1 MKSNNLT
8 HLRQWLFG
16 SSLLLLGNIALAA
29 GLMTPTNS
37 NLPALEIKEHHVTV
51 VIEDGYAVTS
61 VEQIFSNNNAVDL
74 EAIYSFPIPEKAAV
88 SEFTYW
94 IDGQPIT
101 GEVLEKQQAKTIY
114 QEEKQAGR
122 EAAITEQDGHKTF
135 DISVYPVRANQEV
148 KIRLSY
154 IQPAHVDTAIGR
166 YVYPLEEGGTDE
178 DKLSFWTYNDAV
190 TEKFSFTMRFRSSYP
205 VDQLRLPQHPQ
216 AVIQQ
221 ISAQEW
227 SVTINENKTGASIP
241 ETNSAVN
248 PEVPATKTAATST
261 APAQHLNKD
270 IVVYWR
276 LQPGLPGSVDMITY
290 KKPGSHQGT
299 FMMTITPGDD
309 LAAITEG
316 RDWIFVLDYSGSMQ
330 GKYTSLTE
338 GVNKGLRKLNA
349 NDRFKIILFNDG
361 SREITQGYT
370 QATPELINTAI
381 QAMSSINPEGGTNL
395 YAGVEHGMKSLDADR
410 SSAIILVTDGE
421 ANIGL
426 TEKKDFIKLLEA
438 KDVRLFTFVMG
449 NSANRP
455 LLEGMAKVSNG
466 FAMNISNSD
475 DIVGK
480 LMEATAKLNHQAFHD
495 VDIKI
500 SGVKVSDL
508 TPATIGSLYRGQQL
522 IVLGHY
528 YGEGDA
534 QLSINGKIS
543 GHPKTYST
551 SFAFPQ
557 ESQLY
562 PELERL
568 WAFAT
573 IEDMQNQL
581 DYYGEDADIKQTITD
596 LAIEKGLVTPYTSMV
611 VMREEE
617 FAKRGIDRKNAQ
629 RVADEQA
636 AQVNRQN
643 TAIQDHRVDH
653 NQPLHNTPAPS
664 HSSGSGGSMNLGMLL
679 MLMLLFISGAMRKV
693 KLNHEQT
700 ASKY

>member
-1 MKSNNLT
+1 MKPNNLT
-8 HLRQWLFG
+8 RLRQWLFG
-16 SSLLLLGNIALAA
+16 SSLLLLGNVALAA
-29 GLMTPTNS
+29 GLMTPANS

-51 VIEDGYAVTS
+51 VIEDGYALTS
-61 VEQIFSNNNAVDL
+61 VEQIFSNNNAIDL

-330 GKYTSLTE
+330 GKYASLTE
-338 GVNKGLRKLNA
+338 GVNKGLHKLNA
-349 NDRFKIILFNDG
+349 NDRFKILLFNDG

-370 QATPELINTAI
+370 QATPELINNAI
-381 QAMSSINPEGGTNL
+381 QTMNSINPAGGTNL
-395 YAGVEHGMKSLDADR
+395 YAGVEHGIKSLDADR

-480 LMEATAKLNHQAFHD
+480 LMEATAKLTHQAFHN

-528 YGEGDA
+528 YGEGEA
-534 QLSINGKIS
+534 TLSVNGKIS
-543 GHPKTYST
+543 GQPKTYST

-562 PELERL
+562 PEVERL

-581 DYYGEDADIKQTITD
+581 DYYGKDADIEQAITD

-617 FAKRGIDRKNAQ
+617 FAKRGIERKNAQ

-643 TAIQDHRVDH
+643 TAIQDHRVDR
-653 NQPLHNTPAPS
+653 NQPLYNTPAPS

-679 MLMLLFISGAMRKV
+679 MLMLLFVSGAMRKV
-693 KLNHEQT
+693 KLNHEKT
-700 ASKY
+700 ASKH

>member
-1 MKSNNLT
+1 MKPSNLT
-8 HLRQWLFG
+8 RLRQWLFG
-16 SSLLLLGNIALAA
+16 SSLLLLGNAALAA
-29 GLMTPTNS
+29 GLMTPANS

-94 IDGQPIT
+94 IDDQPIT

-114 QEEKQAGR
+114 REEKQAGR

-135 DISVYPVRANQEV
+135 DISIYPVRANQEV

-154 IQPAHVDTAIGR
+154 IQPAHLDTAIGR

-178 DKLSFWTYNDAV
+178 DKLSFWTYNDTV

-227 SVTINENKTGASIP
+227 SVTINENKTDESIP
-241 ETNSAVN
+241 EANSATS
-248 PEVPATKTAATST
+248 PEVSATKTATT
-261 APAQHLNKD
+261 AISPAQHLNKD

-370 QATPELINTAI
+370 QAMPELINNAI
-381 QAMSSINPEGGTNL
+381 QTMSSINPEGGTNL
-395 YAGVEHGMKSLDADR
+395 YAGIEHGIKSLNSDR

-480 LMEATAKLNHQAFHD
+480 LMEATAKLTHQAFHD
-495 VDIKI
+495 VDINI
-500 SGVKVSDL
+500 SGVKVNDL

-528 YGEGDA
+528 YGEGEA
-534 QLSINGKIS
+534 QLSVNGKIS
-543 GHPKTYST
+543 GQPKTYST

-581 DYYGEDADIKQTITD
+581 DYYGEDADIKQAITD
-596 LAIEKGLVTPYTSMV
+596 LAIETGLVTPYTSMV

-617 FAKRGIDRKNAQ
+617 FTKRGIERKNAQ

-636 AQVNRQN
+636 AQLNRQN
-643 TAIQDHRVDH
+643 TAIQDHRVDR
-653 NQPLHNTPAPS
+653 NQPLYNTPAPS
-664 HSSGSGGSMNLGMLL
+664 HSNGSGGSMNLGILL
-679 MLMLLFISGAMRKV
+679 MLMLLFVSGAMRKV
-693 KLNHEQT
+693 QSNTK
-700 ASKY
+700 

>member
-1 MKSNNLT
+1 MKPNSIT
-8 HLRQWLFG
+8 RLRQWLFS
-16 SSLLLLGNIALAA
+16 SSLLFLTNVSLAA
-29 GLMTPTNS
+29 GLLTPINS
-37 NLPALEIKEHHVTV
+37 NLPALEIKEHHVSV

-114 QEEKQAGR
+114 EEEKKAGR
-122 EAAITEQDGHKTF
+122 ETAITEQNSHKTF
-135 DISVYPVRANQEV
+135 DISVYPVRANQQV

-154 IQPAHVDTAIGR
+154 IQPAHIDTAIGR

-178 DKLSFWTYNDAV
+178 EKVSFWTYNDAV
-190 TEKFSFTMRFRSSYP
+190 TEKFSFDMRFRSSYP
-205 VDQLRLPQHPQ
+205 IDQLRLPQHPQ
-216 AVIQQ
+216 AVIQK

-227 SVTINENKTGASIP
+227 SIAIHENKTTASAQ
-241 ETNSAVN
+241 EANAESSVANT
-248 PEVPATKTAATST
+248 ATTSPT
-261 APAQHLNKD
+261 PAQHLNKD

-338 GVNKGLRKLNA
+338 GVSKGLRKLNT
-349 NDRFKIILFNDG
+349 NDRFKIILFND
-361 SREITQGYT
+361 SSLEITQGYT
-370 QATPELINTAI
+370 QATPELINNAI
-381 QAMSSINPEGGTNL
+381 QTMSSINPAGGTNL
-395 YAGVEHGMKSLDADR
+395 YAGVEQGIKSLDADR

-480 LMEATAKLNHQAFHD
+480 LMEATAKLTHQAFHD
-495 VDIKI
+495 TDIKI

-534 QLSINGKIS
+534 QLTINGKIS
-543 GHPKTYST
+543 GQPKTYST
-551 SFAFPQ
+551 SFTFPQ

-573 IEDMQNQL
+573 IEDLQNQL
-581 DYYGEDADIKQTITD
+581 DYYGKDADIEQAITD
-596 LAIEKGLVTPYTSMV
+596 LAVEKGLVTPYTSMI
-611 VMREEE
+611 VMRAEE
-617 FAKRGIDRKNAQ
+617 FAKRGIERKNAQ

-636 AQVNRQN
+636 AQLNRQN
-643 TAIQDHRVDH
+643 TAIQDHRVDR
-653 NQPLHNTPAPS
+653 NQPLYNTPAPN
-664 HSSGSGGSMNLGMLL
+664 HNSGNGGAINPGLL
-679 MLMLLFISGAMRKV
+679 FMLMLLIAGGATRKV
-693 KLNHEQT
+693 KSNRG
-700 ASKY
+700 

>member
-1 MKSNNLT
+1 MKPSNLT
-8 HLRQWLFG
+8 RLRQWLFG
-16 SSLLLLGNIALAA
+16 SSLLLLGNAALAA

-61 VEQIFSNNNAVDL
+61 VEQVFSNNNAVEL

-94 IDGQPIT
+94 IDGQAIT

-154 IQPAHVDTAIGR
+154 IQPAHLDTAIGR

-205 VDQLRLPQHPQ
+205 IDQLRLPQHPQ

-227 SVTINENKTGASIP
+227 SVTINENKADASIP
-241 ETNSAVN
+241 EANSAIN
-248 PEVPATKTAATST
+248 SEMPATKTATTST
-261 APAQHLNKD
+261 TPAQHLNKD

-309 LAAITEG
+309 LATITEG

-349 NDRFKIILFNDG
+349 NDRFKIVLFNDG

-370 QATPELINTAI
+370 QATPELINNAI
-381 QAMSSINPEGGTNL
+381 QTMSSINPAGGTNL
-395 YAGVEHGMKSLDADR
+395 YAGVEHGIKSLDTDR

-495 VDIKI
+495 VDINI

-528 YGEGDA
+528 YGEGEA
-534 QLSINGKIS
+534 KLSVSGKIS
-543 GHPKTYST
+543 GQPKTYST
-551 SFAFPQ
+551 SFAFPH

-581 DYYGEDADIKQTITD
+581 DYYGENADIKQAITD

-617 FAKRGIDRKNAQ
+617 FTKRGIERKNAQ

-636 AQVNRQN
+636 AQLNRQN
-643 TAIQDHRVDH
+643 TAIQNHRVDR
-653 NQPLHNTPAPS
+653 NQPLYNTPAPS
-664 HSSGSGGSMNLGMLL
+664 HSNGSGGSMNLGMLL
-679 MLMLLFISGAMRKV
+679 ILMLLFVSGAMRKV
-693 KLNHEQT
+693 QSNTK
-700 ASKY
+700 

>member
-1 MKSNNLT
+1 MKPNNIT
-8 HLRQWLFG
+8 RLRQWLF
-16 SSLLLLGNIALAA
+16 SCSLLFLTNISLAA
-29 GLMTPTNS
+29 GLMTPANS

-61 VEQIFSNNNAVDL
+61 VEQIFSNNNAIDL

-122 EAAITEQDGHKTF
+122 QTAITEQDSHKTF
-135 DISVYPVRANQEV
+135 NINVYPVRANQQV

-154 IQPAHVDTAIGR
+154 IQPAHIDTAIGR
-166 YVYPLEEGGTDE
+166 YAYPLEEGGTDE
-178 DKLSFWTYNDAV
+178 EKLSFWTHNDAV
-190 TEKFSFTMRFRSSYP
+190 TEKFSFAMRFRSSYP
-205 VDQLRLPQHPQ
+205 IDQLRLPQHPH

-227 SVTINENKTGASIP
+227 SVAIHENKNASASQA
-241 ETNSAVN
+241 TNSESTTTNIANV
-248 PEVPATKTAATST
+248 ATT
-261 APAQHLNKD
+261 PVQHLNKD
-270 IVVYWR
+270 IIVYWR

-338 GVNKGLRKLNA
+338 GVSKGLRKLNP
-349 NDRFKIILFNDG
+349 NDRFKIILFNDS

-370 QATPELINTAI
+370 QATPELINNAI
-381 QAMSSINPEGGTNL
+381 QTMSSINPEGGTNL
-395 YAGVEHGMKSLDADR
+395 YAGIEQGIKSLDADR

-421 ANIGL
+421 ANVGR
-426 TEKKDFIKLLEA
+426 TEKKDFIKLLAA

-466 FAMNISNSD
+466 FAMSISNSD

-480 LMEATAKLNHQAFHD
+480 LMEATAKLTHQAFHD
-495 VDIKI
+495 VDINI

-522 IVLGHY
+522 VVLGHY

-534 QLSINGKIS
+534 QLTINGKIS
-543 GHPKTYST
+543 GQPKTYST

-581 DYYGEDADIKQTITD
+581 DYYGQDADIEQAITD
-596 LAIEKGLVTPYTSMV
+596 LAIEKGLVTPYTSMI
-611 VMREEE
+611 VMRAEE
-617 FAKRGIDRKNAQ
+617 FAKRGIERKNAQ

-636 AQVNRQN
+636 AQMNRQN
-643 TAIQDHRVDH
+643 TAIQDHRVDR
-653 NQPLHNTPAPS
+653 NQPLYNSPAPS
-664 HSSGSGGSMNLGMLL
+664 HSGGNGGAINPGLLL
-679 MLMLLFISGAMRKV
+679 MLMLLFASGTIRKV
-693 KLNHEQT
+693 KLDKQ
-700 ASKY
+700 

>member
-1 MKSNNLT
+1 MKPSNLT
-8 HLRQWLFG
+8 RLRQWLFG
-16 SSLLLLGNIALAA
+16 SSLLLLGNTALAA
-29 GLMTPTNS
+29 GLMTPANS

-61 VEQIFSNNNAVDL
+61 IEQIFSNNNAVDL

-135 DISVYPVRANQEV
+135 DISVSPVRANQEV

-166 YVYPLEEGGTDE
+166 YVYPLEEGGTDA

-227 SVTINENKTGASIP
+227 SVSINENKSNASIP
-241 ETNSAVN
+241 EGNSATN
-248 PEVPATKTAATST
+248 PEVPATETTTTATP
-261 APAQHLNKD
+261 PAQHLNKD

-338 GVNKGLRKLNA
+338 GVHKGLHKLNA

-370 QATPELINTAI
+370 QATPELINNAI
-381 QAMSSINPEGGTNL
+381 QTMSSINPEGGTNL

-480 LMEATAKLNHQAFHD
+480 LMEATVKLTHHAFHD

-528 YGEGDA
+528 YGEGEA
-534 QLSINGKIS
+534 KLSVNGKIS
-543 GHPKTYST
+543 GQPKTYST
-551 SFAFPQ
+551 SFTFPQ

-581 DYYGEDADIKQTITD
+581 DYYGEDTDIEQAITD
-596 LAIEKGLVTPYTSMV
+596 LAIENGLVTPYTSMI
-611 VMREEE
+611 VMRAEE
-617 FAKRGIDRKNAQ
+617 FAKRGIEQKNAQ
-629 RVADEQA
+629 RVTDEKT
-636 AQVNRQN
+636 AQINRQN
-643 TAIQDHRVDH
+643 TGIQDHRVDR
-653 NQPLHNTPAPS
+653 NQPLYNTPTPS
-664 HSSGSGGSMNLGMLL
+664 HSNGSGGSMNLGILL
-679 MLMLLFISGAMRKV
+679 MLMLLFVSGAMQKV
-693 KLNHEQT
+693 QSSTKKAT
-700 ASKY
+700 SKY

>member
-1 MKSNNLT
+1 MKPNSIT
-8 HLRQWLFG
+8 RLRQWLFS
-16 SSLLLLGNIALAA
+16 SSLLFLTNVSLAA
-29 GLMTPTNS
+29 GLLTPINS
-37 NLPALEIKEHHVTV
+37 NLPALEIKEHHVSV

-114 QEEKQAGR
+114 EEEKKAGR
-122 EAAITEQDGHKTF
+122 ETAITEQNSHKTF
-135 DISVYPVRANQEV
+135 DISVYPVRANQQV

-154 IQPAHVDTAIGR
+154 IQPAHIDTAIGR

-178 DKLSFWTYNDAV
+178 EKVSFWTYNDAV
-190 TEKFSFTMRFRSSYP
+190 TEKFSFDMRFRSSYP
-205 VDQLRLPQHPQ
+205 IDQLRLPQHPQ
-216 AVIQQ
+216 AVIQK

-227 SVTINENKTGASIP
+227 SIAIHENKTTASAH
-241 ETNSAVN
+241 EANAESSVTNT
-248 PEVPATKTAATST
+248 ATTSPT
-261 APAQHLNKD
+261 PAQHLNKD

-338 GVNKGLRKLNA
+338 GVSKGLRKLNA
-349 NDRFKIILFNDG
+349 NDRFKIILFNDS

-370 QATPELINTAI
+370 QATPELINNAI
-381 QAMSSINPEGGTNL
+381 QTMSSINPAGGTNL
-395 YAGVEHGMKSLDADR
+395 YAGVEQGIKSLDADR

-480 LMEATAKLNHQAFHD
+480 LMEATAKLTYQAFHD
-495 VDIKI
+495 TDIKI

-534 QLSINGKIS
+534 QLTINGKIS
-543 GHPKTYST
+543 GQPKTYST
-551 SFAFPQ
+551 SFTFPQ

-573 IEDMQNQL
+573 IEDLQNQL
-581 DYYGEDADIKQTITD
+581 DYYGKDADIEQAITD
-596 LAIEKGLVTPYTSMV
+596 LAVEKGLVTPYTSMI
-611 VMREEE
+611 VMRAEE
-617 FAKRGIDRKNAQ
+617 FAKRGIERKNAQ

-636 AQVNRQN
+636 AQLNRQN
-643 TAIQDHRVDH
+643 TAIQDHRVDR
-653 NQPLHNTPAPS
+653 NQPLYNTPAPN
-664 HSSGSGGSMNLGMLL
+664 HNSGNGGAINPGLL
-679 MLMLLFISGAMRKV
+679 FMLMLLIAGGATRKV
-693 KLNHEQT
+693 KSNRG
-700 ASKY
+700 